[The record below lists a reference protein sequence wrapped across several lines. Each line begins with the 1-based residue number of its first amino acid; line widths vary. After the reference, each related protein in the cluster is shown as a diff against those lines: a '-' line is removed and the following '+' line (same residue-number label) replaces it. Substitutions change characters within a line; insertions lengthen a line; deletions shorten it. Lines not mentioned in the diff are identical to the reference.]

1 MSWDLF
7 VMDLPLDATTID
19 DIPKDFV
26 GAPLGSRSDL
36 VARITDVVP
45 EADFSDPSWGLI
57 DGPDFSIEINMGR
70 DEQVE
75 SFAFHVRG
83 GDLAIGVV
91 AEILDNLG
99 LRAVDP
105 QSETGALFTP
115 ASARESL
122 GAWRAYRDAALGQ

>member
-7 VMDLPLDATTID
+7 VMDLPPDAVTMD

-36 VARITDVVP
+36 VRRIVEVVP

-57 DGPDFSIEINMGR
+57 DGPDFSIEVNMGR

-83 GDLAIGVV
+83 GDLAIGVI
-91 AEILDNLG
+91 AEILQHLG

-105 QSETGALFTP
+105 QSETSSLFTP
-115 ASARESL
+115 ASARDSL
-122 GAWRAYRDAALGQ
+122 AAWRAYRDSAIG